1 MNKKRGGKRPN
12 AGRKKYTNADEY
24 KEGVTIFVK
33 KSKIKEHGGKPALKK
48 KLLKIAEL
56 LQLNISNSATI

>member
-12 AGRKKYTNADEY
+12 AGRKKYTSPDEY

-48 KLLKIAEL
+48 KLLRVAEG
-56 LQLNISNSATI
+56 